1 MHLIHSPPR
10 CSNDG
15 WLRGSCHRLAL
26 FIACLLIADH
36 AAAICDPQ
44 QPTRTPDSRYEARGD
59 QVYDRKTTLTWQR
72 CSAGQQ
78 WQEDIGCVG
87 LVQQMTFDEAVAAG
101 GDGWRLPSRD
111 ELATLASPTCQQ
123 PAINESLFP
132 DMDLRKLWYWTS
144 TLQGEYLAWL
154 VNFADGR
161 FASFDRNDVAALR
174 LVRDASVRS
183 SLVPQEQ
190 RMHRKNPLHTLDQR
204 LAGQSGS

>member
-1 MHLIHSPPR
+1 MV
-10 CSNDG
+10 
-15 WLRGSCHRLAL
+15 
-26 FIACLLIADH
+26 IAGLLVTGQ
-36 AAAICDPQ
+36 AAAVCDPQ

-78 WQEDIGCVG
+78 WQADIGCVG
-87 LVQQMTFDEAVAAG
+87 LVQQITFDEATAAG
-101 GDGWRLPSRD
+101 SNGWRLPSRD

-123 PAINESLFP
+123 PAINETLFP

-174 LVRDASVRS
+174 LVRDASTRS
-183 SLVPQEQ
+183 GLIPQEQ
-190 RMHRKNPLHTLDQR
+190 RMHREDPLHALDQR